1 MSETV
6 RIYTTSNPN
15 EAEIIKN
22 ALEAAGIECF
32 TEGEQQGGFSG
43 VLFDIHLVVHQ
54 DSAEAARKI
63 LDEVPTADDE

>member
-43 VLFDIHLVVHQ
+43 VFDIHLVVRQ
-54 DSAEAARKI
+54 DQAEAARKI
-63 LDEVPTADDE
+63 LKEASLEE

>member
-43 VLFDIHLVVHQ
+43 VFDINLVVHQ
-54 DSAEAARKI
+54 DNAEAARKI
-63 LDEVPTADDE
+63 LSEVPSDE

>member
-1 MSETV
+1 MSDFV
-6 RIYTTSNPN
+6 RVYTTSNPN

-43 VLFDIHLVVHQ
+43 VFDINLVVPQ
-54 DSAEAARKI
+54 DQDEAARKV
-63 LDEVPTADDE
+63 LSEVPPAE